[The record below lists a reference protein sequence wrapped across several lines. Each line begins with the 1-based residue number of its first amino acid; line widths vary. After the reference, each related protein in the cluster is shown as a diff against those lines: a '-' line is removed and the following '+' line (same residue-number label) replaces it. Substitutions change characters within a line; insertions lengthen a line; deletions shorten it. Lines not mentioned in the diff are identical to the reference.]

1 MHAAAQTK
9 ERVVAPAPAVGF
21 DGGVDRRSALTLL
34 TAAGT
39 LGVLG
44 VGLAACAPSSNDP
57 GDPTDPAENES
68 ELEMTT
74 IPYGDDPS
82 QYAELTRP
90 AGESKGVVV
99 VIHGGF
105 WQAQYDASLGRP
117 LAASL
122 AAHGWTAWNLE
133 YRRVGNGGGY
143 PATFDDV
150 AAGIDALVDVEGLDL
165 SNVIT
170 LGHSAGGHLAV
181 WAAGRPGLT
190 GTDWSDPAV
199 PVTAAVSQAGVLD
212 IATALADDLGGGAAR
227 SLLGEGSDDR
237 EALAD
242 PTAQLPIDVPVRCI
256 HGRSDTVVP
265 LRQSS
270 DYVRLATAAGADAEL
285 LEVDGDHFVV
295 IDPSSG
301 VWAQTLEVLDALV

>member
-1 MHAAAQTK
+1 M
-9 ERVVAPAPAVGF
+9 APRPAVGF
-21 DGGVDRRSALTLL
+21 AGDVDRRSALTLL
-34 TAAGT
+34 TVAGT

-44 VGLAACAPSSNDP
+44 VGLAACAPSSMNA
-57 GDPTDPAENES
+57 DPADPES

-74 IPYGDDPS
+74 IPYGDDPA

-122 AAHGWTAWNLE
+122 AANGWTAWNLE

-150 AAGIDALVDVEGLDL
+150 AAGIDALAGVEDLDL
-165 SNVIT
+165 STVIT

-190 GTDWSDPAV
+190 GTDWADPAV

-212 IATALADDLGGGAAR
+212 IATALADSLGGGAAR
-227 SLLGEGSDDR
+227 SLLGEGADDR

-242 PTAQLPIDVPVRCI
+242 PTAQLPLDVPVRCI
-256 HGRSDTVVP
+256 HGRGDTIVP
-265 LRQSS
+265 LSQSS
-270 DYVRLATAAGADAEL
+270 DYVRLATAAGADATL
-285 LEVDGDHFVV
+285 LEVDGDHVVV
-295 IDPSSG
+295 IDPTSD